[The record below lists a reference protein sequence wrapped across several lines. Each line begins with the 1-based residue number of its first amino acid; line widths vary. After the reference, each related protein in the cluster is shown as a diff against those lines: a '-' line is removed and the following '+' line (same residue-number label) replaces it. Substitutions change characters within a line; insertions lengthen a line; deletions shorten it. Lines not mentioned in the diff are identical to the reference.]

1 MLTTVRRSCKLVLAG
16 VALAIL
22 PAGASHAAPPA
33 KAAPKAAPAPAM
45 ITTASGL
52 QYSVAAA
59 GEGSK
64 PGPTDY
70 ALVSYTGMLDDGTVF
85 DSGEYVPMPLTD
97 VIPGFAEGIQL
108 MSRGAKYRL
117 RIPPALGYGAE
128 AKGDKIPANSTLVF
142 DIELVDFRTLEQIMQ
157 GMPETDPAAGAA
169 EPEAVPQPQP

>member
-1 MLTTVRRSCKLVLAG
+1 MLTTARRSRTLWLAG

-22 PAGASHAAPPA
+22 PAGIGHAAPPA
-33 KAAPKAAPAPAM
+33 TKAAPAAQPAPAPTLV
-45 ITTASGL
+45 TTPSGL

-59 GEGSK
+59 GEGAK

-70 ALVSYTGMLDDGTVF
+70 ALISYTGMLEDGTVF

-117 RIPPALGYGAE
+117 RIPPALAYGAE
-128 AKGDKIPANSTLVF
+128 AKGDKIPANATLVF
-142 DIELVDFRTLEQIMQ
+142 DIELVDFRTMEQIMQ

-169 EPEAVPQPQP
+169 VPQP